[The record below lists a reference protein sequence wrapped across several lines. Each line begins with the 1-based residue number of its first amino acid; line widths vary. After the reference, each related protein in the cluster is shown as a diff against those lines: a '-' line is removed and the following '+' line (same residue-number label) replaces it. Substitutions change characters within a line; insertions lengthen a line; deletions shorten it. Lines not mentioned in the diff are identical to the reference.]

1 MGIITDVRGDRKDLP
16 KKGLIYRDKET
27 GKNVFNGRADF
38 FREMDSLPTPAWD
51 LINFEGY
58 SRHVAREFSP
68 DSPRDLPYIRLY
80 TSRGC
85 PFSCSFCQVPLI
97 SGHDVRRQSPK
108 KILDELEFLK
118 KTYGIKSFM
127 NSDDNFLATK
137 RSTIREFLTGMVE
150 RKLDMP
156 WTFEDV
162 GVMHLNEETVRL
174 LAASNCKYMGYAVE
188 TGVQRI
194 SKEIIAGKPLKKEHT
209 KKMMKLSKELG
220 IFSAAAFIIGFPTET
235 WDEIRETI
243 QFAEELDA
251 DYTRIHILVP
261 LKGTKMYEIVEEEG
275 LLNERYD
282 HFNNQATWKSGV
294 IESQDR
300 SYTSNDLTILKAM
313 EWDRINF
320 TKAEKRRKIADFLRI
335 SEILSGLRYS
345 VPKIIARDIEV
356 GLLLI
361 EDLGD
366 STFSNSLAGGADEK
380 VLYKSAVDVLIDLHG
395 RKLSELEIRDT
406 PIYDKQS
413 MLNEVSLFTE
423 WFMEYFVGFAARDS
437 VKNEFLEIWESLINK
452 INYKQKTL
460 VLRDFHA
467 DNLFWL
473 PKRKEIRKVGLIDFQ
488 DALIGDEAYDI
499 SSLLEDVRRDVSEK
513 TKSVAIREF
522 IKLNKIKNK
531 NKFIQNY
538 NIFTAQ
544 RNAKIVG
551 IFIRLARRDNKHKY
565 LELVNKAM
573 NTFLQSAKRAKLKE
587 INEWIETHI
596 PKNKLYL

>member
-1 MGIITDVRGDRKDLP
+1 MKLLLVVPNWKWCEEEKNVNYPYPPYNLCLLAAIVREKKICSEISVVDCDVDDKSEAQLKRIIEEKAPDVVGTTVLMDQLRESGHIVTRISKEVNKKIVTIMGGVYPTVNPNKAVEDANLDYACVGEGEYVFPEMLEYIKGDRKNLP
-16 KKGLIYRDKET
+16 LKGVIYKDKNT
-27 GKNVFNGRADF
+27 GKNIFNGRADF
-38 FREMDSLPTPAWD
+38 FREMDQLPIPAWD

-68 DSPRDLPYIRLY
+68 DSPRDLPYVRLY

-85 PFSCSFCQVPLI
+85 PFSCSFCQVPFI
-97 SGHDVRRQSPK
+97 AGHDVRRQSPS

-118 KTYGIKSFM
+118 KEYGIRSFM

-137 RSTIREFLTGMVE
+137 RSTIREFLGGMVE

-162 GVMHLNEETVRL
+162 GVMHLNEEIVRL

-243 QFAEELDA
+243 KFAEELDA

-294 IESQDR
+294 IESNER
-300 SYTSNDLTILKAM
+300 AYTSNDLTILKAM

-320 TKAEKRRKIADFLRI
+320 TKPEKRKKIADFLRI
-335 SEILSGLRYS
+335 SEDRLMERRRETINNIYKNIKKDTGTM
-345 VPKIIARDIEV
+345 K
-356 GLLLI
+356 
-361 EDLGD
+361 
-366 STFSNSLAGGADEK
+366 EK
-380 VLYKSAVDVLIDLHG
+380 GMG
-395 RKLSELEIRDT
+395 R
-406 PIYDKQS
+406 
-413 MLNEVSLFTE
+413 
-423 WFMEYFVGFAARDS
+423 FAATFERVDAA
-437 VKNEFLEIWESLINK
+437 IPGAP
-452 INYKQKTL
+452 
-460 VLRDFHA
+460 R
-467 DNLFWL
+467 
-473 PKRKEIRKVGLIDFQ
+473 KRVQ
-488 DALIGDEAYDI
+488 
-499 SSLLEDVRRDVSEK
+499 
-513 TKSVAIREF
+513 
-522 IKLNKIKNK
+522 
-531 NKFIQNY
+531 
-538 NIFTAQ
+538 
-544 RNAKIVG
+544 
-551 IFIRLARRDNKHKY
+551 
-565 LELVNKAM
+565 
-573 NTFLQSAKRAKLKE
+573 
-587 INEWIETHI
+587 
-596 PKNKLYL
+596 

>member
-1 MGIITDVRGDRKDLP
+1 MKLLLIVPNWKWCEEEKNVNYPYPPYNLCLLAAIVRNKKLCSEISVVDCDVDNKSEAELRTIISEKSPDVVGTTVLMDQLRESGHIVTRIAKEVNKDIVTIMGGVYPTVNPHKAMDDPNLDMACVGEGEYVFPELLEYIKGDRKSLP
-16 KKGLIYRDKET
+16 LKGVIYRDKDS
-27 GKNVFNGRADF
+27 GKNIFNARADF
-38 FREMDSLPTPAWD
+38 VRDMDILPTPAWD
-51 LINFEGY
+51 LINFDAY

-108 KILDELEFLK
+108 KVLDELEFLK

-137 RSTIREFLTGMVE
+137 RSTIREFLQGMVD

-188 TGVQRI
+188 TGVERI
-194 SKEIIAGKPLKKEHT
+194 SKDIIAGKPLKKEHT

-220 IFSAAAFIIGFPTET
+220 IFSAAAFIIGFPSET

-243 QFAEELDA
+243 RFAEELDA

-275 LLNERYD
+275 LLNEQYD

-300 SYTSNDLTILKAM
+300 AYTSNDLTILKAM

-320 TKAEKRRKIADFLRI
+320 TNPEKRKRICDFLKI
-335 SEILSGLRYS
+335 SDERLMERRRETINNIYKNLKKDTGTQKSKGIGRY
-345 VPKIIARDIEV
+345 AA
-356 GLLLI
+356 
-361 EDLGD
+361 
-366 STFSNSLAGGADEK
+366 TFER
-380 VLYKSAVDVLIDLHG
+380 VDAAMPG
-395 RKLSELEIRDT
+395 TPRKRV
-406 PIYDKQS
+406 Q
-413 MLNEVSLFTE
+413 
-423 WFMEYFVGFAARDS
+423 
-437 VKNEFLEIWESLINK
+437 
-452 INYKQKTL
+452 
-460 VLRDFHA
+460 
-467 DNLFWL
+467 
-473 PKRKEIRKVGLIDFQ
+473 
-488 DALIGDEAYDI
+488 
-499 SSLLEDVRRDVSEK
+499 
-513 TKSVAIREF
+513 
-522 IKLNKIKNK
+522 
-531 NKFIQNY
+531 
-538 NIFTAQ
+538 
-544 RNAKIVG
+544 
-551 IFIRLARRDNKHKY
+551 
-565 LELVNKAM
+565 
-573 NTFLQSAKRAKLKE
+573 
-587 INEWIETHI
+587 
-596 PKNKLYL
+596 